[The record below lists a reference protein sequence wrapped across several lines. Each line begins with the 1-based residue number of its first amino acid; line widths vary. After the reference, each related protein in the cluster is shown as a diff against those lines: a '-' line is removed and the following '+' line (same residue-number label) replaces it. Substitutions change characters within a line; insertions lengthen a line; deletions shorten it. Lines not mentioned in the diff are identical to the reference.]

1 MSNTNPSPAPLIDQR
16 LIHFLDANRQGVLHL
31 LRADQTHPPAAA
43 DLSLALQT
51 LRTGAQTMCRLVE
64 NAGAGVEKERLL
76 AETKKIQAE
85 TQRLDAE
92 RERLR
97 AERDKI
103 NAETE
108 KIKAGK
114 M

>member
-1 MSNTNPSPAPLIDQR
+1 MSDAKPTLPLLDER
-16 LIHFLDANRQGVLHL
+16 LIWFLDANREGVLHL
-31 LRADQTHPPAAA
+31 LRVDQSNPAVAA
-43 DLSLALQT
+43 NVSLALQT
-51 LRTGAQTMCRLVE
+51 LKTGAETVHGLVE
-64 NAGAGVEKERLL
+64 HAVAVAEKDRLL

-85 TQRLDAE
+85 TESLLAEKGRLY
-92 RERLR
+92 

-108 KIKAGK
+108 RFKAKK